1 MRSIK
6 NIKVNDQY
14 RVPLPKSIKE
24 VPSYLKEVVFS
35 FLKRLF
41 YVYKLVWEAKKSLL
55 VFMTFMALIDGVL
68 PVVGAAISASL
79 INTLAGVVTHKI
91 TEFSAVY
98 LLLILQGG
106 YLIVRSVITHSE
118 TIILRLAGELVSNHI
133 KLKIMDKSK
142 DIDLGCYDLPDFY
155 SKLENANREAG
166 HRPVEIMRST
176 FTVISKLISML
187 GFVVIL
193 ISVSW
198 WAPIFI
204 ILLSLPTT
212 IISFIYRRKTVDY
225 MWFHS
230 KERRQMSYYSGVLVN
245 KDVVKEVKIL
255 GISDHLINKYK
266 AVFAKYFGGIKSLL
280 LGEGFWKIVSTILTT
295 AANCFLLIFIA
306 KRVFDGEIQI
316 GDYTLYAGALNNIIA
331 GVATIISTS
340 ATIYEGT
347 LFINNIITYMEQP
360 KTVVPN
366 IENPITP
373 ARHISHTI
381 EFKNVSFCYPG
392 TDVYVLKDINIK
404 IEPGQTVVLVGFNG
418 AGKTT
423 LIKLLTRLYDPTSGE
438 ILLDG
443 KNIKSYDVAELYKIF
458 GIIFQDFGKYA
469 MSVSENIALGQIDKG
484 VIEKDIELA
493 AKQADAEK
501 FINALPDGYNTPLM
515 RWFEDNGIELSIG
528 QWQKLSIARAF
539 YSDSDILIL
548 DEPTASLD
556 PMAEQQIFNQ
566 FDELKKDKTSI
577 FVSHRLS
584 SATIADKI
592 VVLEKGEV
600 VEIGNHHELI
610 KKDGHYRK
618 MFETQAKRYKEN

>member
-142 DIDLGCYDLPDFY
+142 DIDIGCYDLPDFY

-373 ARHISHTI
+373 ARHIGHTI

-566 FDELKKDKTSI
+566 FDELRKDKTSI

-592 VVLEKGEV
+592 VVLEKGAV

>member
-142 DIDLGCYDLPDFY
+142 DIDIGCYDLPDFY

-373 ARHISHTI
+373 ARHIGHTI

-392 TDVYVLKDINIK
+392 TDVYVLKDIDIK

-566 FDELKKDKTSI
+566 FDELRKDKTSI

-592 VVLEKGEV
+592 VVLEKGAV
-600 VEIGNHHELI
+600 IEIGNHHELI

>member
-373 ARHISHTI
+373 ARHIGHTI

-566 FDELKKDKTSI
+566 FDELRKDKTSI

-592 VVLEKGEV
+592 VVLEKGAV
-600 VEIGNHHELI
+600 IEIGNHHELI

>member
-1 MRSIK
+1 MHSIK

-24 VPSYLKEVVFS
+24 VPPYLKEVVFS

-373 ARHISHTI
+373 ARHIGHTI

-566 FDELKKDKTSI
+566 FDELRKDKTSI

>member
-1 MRSIK
+1 MHSIK

-24 VPSYLKEVVFS
+24 VPPYLKEVVFS

-373 ARHISHTI
+373 ARHIGHTI

-566 FDELKKDKTSI
+566 FDELRKDKTSI

-592 VVLEKGEV
+592 VVLEKGAV

>member
-566 FDELKKDKTSI
+566 FDELRKDKTSI

-592 VVLEKGEV
+592 VVLEKGAV

>member
-14 RVPLPKSIKE
+14 RVPLPKSIIE

-373 ARHISHTI
+373 ARHIGHTI

-566 FDELKKDKTSI
+566 FDELRKDKTSI

-592 VVLEKGEV
+592 VVLEKGAV

>member
-1 MRSIK
+1 MGEI
-6 NIKVNDQY
+6 
-14 RVPLPKSIKE
+14 L
-24 VPSYLKEVVFS
+24 
-35 FLKRLF
+35 
-41 YVYKLVWEAKKSLL
+41 
-55 VFMTFMALIDGVL
+55 MTKID
-68 PVVGAAISASL
+68 I
-79 INTLAGVVTHKI
+79 
-91 TEFSAVY
+91 
-98 LLLILQGG
+98 
-106 YLIVRSVITHSE
+106 
-118 TIILRLAGELVSNHI
+118 
-133 KLKIMDKSK
+133 
-142 DIDLGCYDLPDFY
+142 
-155 SKLENANREAG
+155 
-166 HRPVEIMRST
+166 
-176 FTVISKLISML
+176 
-187 GFVVIL
+187 
-193 ISVSW
+193 
-198 WAPIFI
+198 
-204 ILLSLPTT
+204 
-212 IISFIYRRKTVDY
+212 
-225 MWFHS
+225 
-230 KERRQMSYYSGVLVN
+230 YSG
-245 KDVVKEVKIL
+245 
-255 GISDHLINKYK
+255 
-266 AVFAKYFGGIKSLL
+266 
-280 LGEGFWKIVSTILTT
+280 
-295 AANCFLLIFIA
+295 FL
-306 KRVFDGEIQI
+306 
-316 GDYTLYAGALNNIIA
+316 
-331 GVATIISTS
+331 
-340 ATIYEGT
+340 
-347 LFINNIITYMEQP
+347 
-360 KTVVPN
+360 
-366 IENPITP
+366 
-373 ARHISHTI
+373 
-381 EFKNVSFCYPG
+381 
-392 TDVYVLKDINIK
+392 
-404 IEPGQTVVLVGFNG
+404 G

-592 VVLEKGEV
+592 VVLEKGAV

>member
-198 WAPIFI
+198 WASIFI

-373 ARHISHTI
+373 ARHIGHTI

-592 VVLEKGEV
+592 VVLEKGAV

>member
-24 VPSYLKEVVFS
+24 VPPYLKEVVFS

-373 ARHISHTI
+373 ARHIGHTI

-566 FDELKKDKTSI
+566 FDELRKDKTSI

-592 VVLEKGEV
+592 VVLEKGAV

>member
-1 MRSIK
+1 MRPIRNSRF
-6 NIKVNDQY
+6 NDQY
-14 RVPLPKSIKE
+14 RVPAPKNIKE
-24 VPSYLKEVVFS
+24 VPAYLKEVICS
-35 FLKRLF
+35 FTKRLL
-41 YVYKLVWEAKKSLL
+41 YIYKLLWEAKKSLL
-55 VFMTFMALIDGVL
+55 IIMTFMAVIGGVL
-68 PVVGAAISASL
+68 PAVGTAISAAL
-79 INTLAGVVTHKI
+79 INTLAGVITHKV
-91 TEFSAVY
+91 TEFSSVY
-98 LLLILQGG
+98 FLLILQGI
-106 YLIVRSVITHSE
+106 YLVIRSVITHSE
-118 TIILRLAGELVSNHI
+118 TIVFRLTGEVVSNHI
-133 KLKIMDKSK
+133 KLKIMNKSK
-142 DIDLGCYDLPDFY
+142 EIDLGCYDLPDFY
-155 SKLENANREAG
+155 SKLENANREAT

-176 FTVISKLISML
+176 FTVLSTIITMISFI
-187 GFVVIL
+187 VIL
-193 ISVSW
+193 TSFSW

-212 IISFIYRRKTVDY
+212 IISFVYRRKTVDY

-230 KERRQMSYYSGVLVN
+230 KDRRQMNYYSGALVDKN
-245 KDVVKEVKIL
+245 IVKEIRIL
-255 GISDHLINKYK
+255 GISNYIIDKYK
-266 AVFAKYFGGIKSLL
+266 QVFARYFGGIKELL
-280 LGEGFWKIVSTILTT
+280 LGEGFWKIATT
-295 AANCFLLIFIA
+295 VITTLAKCFLLVFIA
-306 KRVFDGEIQI
+306 RGVFYGNIQI
-316 GDYTLYAGALNNIIA
+316 GDYTLYVGALNNIIT
-331 GVATIISTS
+331 GVATLISTS

-347 LFINNIITYMEQP
+347 LFINNIITYLEQP
-360 KTVVPN
+360 KTIVPN
-366 IENPITP
+366 ISKPLTP
-373 ARHISHTI
+373 ERHIGHTI

-392 TDVYVLKDINIK
+392 TETYVLKDINIK

-443 KNIKSYDVAELYKIF
+443 KNIKSYDVEELYNIF

-484 VIEKDIELA
+484 IIEKDIELA

-501 FINALPDGYNTPLM
+501 FIKALPDSYNTPLM

-566 FDELKKDKTSI
+566 FDKLRKDKTSI

-592 VVLEKGEV
+592 IVLQNGEV
-600 VEIGNHHELI
+600 VEMGNHHSLMKI
-610 KKDGHYRK
+610 NGHYRE

>member
-6 NIKVNDQY
+6 NIKVNEQY
-14 RVPLPKSIKE
+14 RVPPPKSIKE
-24 VPSYLKEVVFS
+24 VPKYLKEVVGS

-41 YVYKLVWEAKKSLL
+41 YIYKLVWEAKKSMLL
-55 VFMTFMALIDGVL
+55 AMSFMALIDGVL
-68 PVVGAAISASL
+68 PVVGAAISAAL
-79 INTLAGVVTHKI
+79 INTLAGVVTHEV

-98 LLLILQGG
+98 LLLILQGL
-106 YLIVRSVITHSE
+106 YLVVRSVITHSE
-118 TIILRLAGELVSNHI
+118 AIILRLAGELVSNHI
-133 KLKIMDKSK
+133 KLKIMNKSK
-142 DIDLGCYDLPDFY
+142 NIDLGCYDLPDFY

-166 HRPVEIMRST
+166 HRPIEIMRST

-187 GFVVIL
+187 SFVLIL

-204 ILLSLPTT
+204 ILLSLPTA
-212 IISFIYRRKTVDY
+212 IVSFVYRRKTVDY

-230 KERRQMSYYSGVLVN
+230 KERRQMNYYSSVLVN
-245 KDVVKEVKIL
+245 KDMVKEVKIL
-255 GISDHLINKYK
+255 GISDHLIDKYK
-266 AVFAKYFGGIKSLL
+266 SVFSKYFGGIKKLVLS
-280 LGEGFWKIVSTILTT
+280 ESFWKILTTVVTT
-295 AANCFLLIFIA
+295 AANCLLLIFIA
-306 KRVFDGEIQI
+306 KGVFDGKIEI
-316 GDYTLYAGALNNIIA
+316 GDYTLYAGALNSIIA

-340 ATIYEGT
+340 AIIYEGT
-347 LFINNIITYMEQP
+347 LFINNMISYMEQP
-360 KTVVPN
+360 KSIVPN
-366 IENPITP
+366 VSKPE
-373 ARHISHTI
+373 AVERHIAHTI

-392 TDVYVLKDINIK
+392 TEAFVLKDVSFK

-423 LIKLLTRLYDPTSGE
+423 LIKLLIRLYDPTSGE

-443 KNIKSYDVAELYKIF
+443 KDIKSYDVNELYKIF

-469 MSVSENIALGQIDKG
+469 MTVAENIALGQIDKG
-484 VIEKDIELA
+484 IKEKDIELA
-493 AKQADAEK
+493 AKQADAEM
-501 FINALPDGYNTPLM
+501 FIKSLPDNYNTPLM

-566 FDELKKDKTSI
+566 FDELRKDKTSI

-592 VVLEKGEV
+592 IVLENGKVIEM
-600 VEIGNHHELI
+600 GNHRELI
-610 KKDGHYRK
+610 EQNGHYRK

>member
-373 ARHISHTI
+373 ARHIGHTI

-566 FDELKKDKTSI
+566 FDELRKDKTSI

-592 VVLEKGEV
+592 VVLEKGAV

>member
-24 VPSYLKEVVFS
+24 VPPYLKEVVFS

-255 GISDHLINKYK
+255 CISDHLINKYK

-373 ARHISHTI
+373 ARHIGHTI
-381 EFKNVSFCYPG
+381 EFKNVSFCYPE